1 MRTMITTMT
10 DPVLRPVF
18 ITATGTDIGKSYVT
32 AGLIKAFIRA
42 GQQIQALKPV
52 LSGTAHPPTDADLLM
67 KALQEGPDADDLDL
81 DEIAPWRFAAPLSP
95 DMAAEQE
102 GRSIPFDAL
111 IRHCAKPRTG
121 QVLIEGV
128 GGVMVPLDHSHTVL
142 DWIAALQPRIL
153 LVAGT
158 YLGTISH
165 TLTALSAL
173 QARGLSVDWLVLNE
187 SSSQPVPAHQTA
199 STLTRFGAPAPFI
212 LPRQAE
218 EATFDQLFRI
228 ITTERRS

>member
-1 MRTMITTMT
+1 MT
-10 DPVLRPVF
+10 DRATCPVF

-32 AGLIKAFIRA
+32 AGLVRAFIRA
-42 GQQIQALKPV
+42 GQQVQALKPV

-67 KALQEGPDADDLDL
+67 EALRERPDADDPDL

-102 GRSIPFDAL
+102 GRRIPFDAL

-128 GGVMVPLDHSHTVL
+128 GGVMVPLDQSHTVL

-173 QARGLSVDWLVLNE
+173 QARGLSADWLVLNE
-187 SSSQPVPAHQTA
+187 SPSQPVAAQKTA
-199 STLTRFGAPAPFI
+199 STLTRFGAPLPFI

-218 EATFDQLFRI
+218 EATFDQLFRL
-228 ITTERRS
+228 ITAEHRP